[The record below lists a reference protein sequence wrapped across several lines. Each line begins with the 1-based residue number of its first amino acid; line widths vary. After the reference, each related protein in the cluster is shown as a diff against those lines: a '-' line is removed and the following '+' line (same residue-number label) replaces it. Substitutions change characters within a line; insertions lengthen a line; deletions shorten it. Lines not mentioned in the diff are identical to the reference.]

1 MAHTYKYIYVY
12 KIKTRLAIV
21 LKIYMYNTKCNN
33 VYIYIHA
40 SLRKSLTIKIC
51 ISTIRDDLLFA
62 LKGTTYFF
70 FLIFS
75 HLFYFISPYY
85 PNISKASD
93 FW

>member
-40 SLRKSLTIKIC
+40 SLWKSLTIKIC
-51 ISTIRDDLLFA
+51 IFTIRDDLLFA
-62 LKGTTYFF
+62 LKKTIFF

-75 HLFYFISPYY
+75 PLFYFISSYY

>member
-1 MAHTYKYIYVY
+1 MAHIYKYIYVY

-40 SLRKSLTIKIC
+40 SLWKSLTIKIC
-51 ISTIRDDLLFA
+51 IFTIRDDLLFRF
-62 LKGTTYFF
+62 KKRRNF
-70 FLIFS
+70 FLFF
-75 HLFYFISPYY
+75 HLFYFISSYY